1 MRTGL
6 CKMARIPC
14 GARWL
19 IAGMWITAVG
29 IAPYGMMLLAP
40 STMTLWPEK

>member
-1 MRTGL
+1 MRTAPMQDG
-6 CKMARIPC
+6 PNPV
-14 GARWL
+14 WSSEL